1 MGVSSA
7 YGNQWWHTSQ
17 APQKSS
23 WQEVMKARVLMNGD
37 ADEWCGGGDRACKQQ
52 AGLEAEGT
60 MTIGHWAISECHQTV
75 SIFFLLQV
83 SF

>member
-1 MGVSSA
+1 
-7 YGNQWWHTSQ
+7 
-17 APQKSS
+17 
-23 WQEVMKARVLMNGD
+23 MNGD
-37 ADEWCGGGDRACKQQ
+37 ADEWCGGGDRARKQQ